1 MLVRVVL
8 AFVSCPTRVSLFR
21 QITILDNVLLC
32 KAIHPDK
39 SCKGNSLTSAAFLF
53 RQIQSSI
60 LSVDPQASEH
70 PADWR
75 IVVEE
80 YLKMFGSTS
89 FRTQG
94 LFYLAEINGI
104 IQFKCWEMFGSPPTT
119 LHPSTARSLLSV
131 KSAGDRQETKKV
143 VLQYVQNNTKGMI
156 HWPEKKRGS
165 GLSDDCFDMADAYIL
180 ARASY
185 VQNLIDEVN
194 RKLVADKD
202 HWAQSPFFCEYLKAN
217 LVHFIRKY
225 GTAMEYR
232 SFETIPKELAD
243 VELFEFANF

>member
-1 MLVRVVL
+1 M
-8 AFVSCPTRVSLFR
+8 
-21 QITILDNVLLC
+21 
-32 KAIHPDK
+32 
-39 SCKGNSLTSAAFLF
+39 
-53 RQIQSSI
+53 
-60 LSVDPQASEH
+60 DPQASEH

-119 LHPSTARSLLSV
+119 LHPSTARSL
-131 KSAGDRQETKKV
+131 TKKV